1 MTSAVHKSAA
11 KGEAFLISVAESIG
25 STLGAV
31 AAKVNPSPRKPRRRS
46 TARRAAKKH
55 GSAIRKA
62 RRVSAATSTRK
73 GRAGVKPRS
82 RKKSAK

>member
-1 MTSAVHKSAA
+1 MANSVRKSAA
-11 KGEAFLISVAESIG
+11 KGEAFLVSVAESIG

-46 TARRAAKKH
+46 KVGKAAKKQ
-55 GSAIRKA
+55 GSATRKA
-62 RRVSAATSTRK
+62 RRVSAATSKRK
-73 GRAGVKPRS
+73 GRAGVKPRN